1 MKEITITKEEQKAIK
16 EMLNGCEGYIVLS
29 NKGSAVNCST
39 PMLMTLITN
48 LLEDLY
54 KKNKI
59 NDILLDEMIKI
70 VKRPDDIDK
79 MILEKLKYILEK
91 MEGGEDNGK

>member
-1 MKEITITKEEQKAIK
+1 MKEIIITKEEQKAIK
-16 EMLNGCEGYIVLS
+16 EMLNGCAGYIVLS
-29 NKGSAVNCST
+29 NKGNAVNCSM

-59 NDILLDEMIKI
+59 NDILLDDMIKI

-79 MILEKLKYILEK
+79 MILEKLTYILEK
-91 MEGGEDNGK
+91 MEGGENNGK

>member
-1 MKEITITKEEQKAIK
+1 MKEIIITKEEQKAIK
-16 EMLNGCEGYIVLS
+16 EMLNGCAGYIVLS
-29 NKGSAVNCST
+29 NKGNAVNCSM

-59 NDILLDEMIKI
+59 NDILLDDMIKI
-70 VKRPDDIDK
+70 VSYCEGSITMTAKDGTIIPLTMDDISK
-79 MILEKLKYILEK
+79 
-91 MEGGEDNGK
+91 